1 MTISSNCMIFM
12 DINVK
17 EVREKKKNDWMAE
30 RM

>member
-17 EVREKKKNDWMAE
+17 EVRKKKNDWMAE